1 MLKKLLSVLLASSL
15 LLGICPAALAQQV
28 ESQDKSWL
36 QTFTGL
42 AQNTAP
48 EEMLLSGVPAN
59 YTGADA
65 LPEEQRNI
73 AVTQGAAG
81 KFGKKADD
89 MAFVA
94 RTKWDDGLAFLPLRR
109 IQRLCRPN
117 AEKRRRQRR
126 TRRRFCRVSRRW
138 RKTMYYISALN
149 TR

>member
-1 MLKKLLSVLLASSL
+1 MSLCLQNNKKTRAPALRRKGERKDEQCLKIAFVLLASSL

-48 EEMLLSGVPAN
+48 EENAAERRSCEL
-59 YTGADA
+59 YGAMRCPRSREISPV
-65 LPEEQRNI
+65 LQ
-73 AVTQGAAG
+73 QGAAG

-94 RTKWDDGLAFLPLRR
+94 RTKWGRRLASYHCAGYKGHLPA
-109 IQRLCRPN
+109 QR
-117 AEKRRRQRR
+117 
-126 TRRRFCRVSRRW
+126 
-138 RKTMYYISALN
+138 
-149 TR
+149 